1 MFKFP
6 ENVILSTRHKHRIS
20 HCNTAFSLLSTHNRH
35 IFRLQLI
42 FELFSYFSIFSL
54 FFFLKENMKAENK
67 TRQQYLQWNSK
78 DFFIPLTLHAVTDIS
93 DCATLR
99 VWAHSY
105 THYYDM
111 GKFCRYPYLS
121 ICVLQTHKQHQQILE
136 FTILVIPLLSFVLS
150 MYSYSTNSIIHSLI
164 QQKWPTFFLFLERTT
179 IHLSGLNKSHRKV
192 ASMS

>member
-1 MFKFP
+1 MLFF
-6 ENVILSTRHKHRIS
+6 LQDTSTEFLTVTQHSLCFLLI
-20 HCNTAFSLLSTHNRH
+20 TGTFLDFSLFLNSFLT
-35 IFRLQLI
+35 LQ
-42 FELFSYFSIFSL
+42 FSAF

-121 ICVLQTHKQHQQILE
+121 MCSTDPQTASRNTGIHY
-136 FTILVIPLLSFVLS
+136 PSNSFA
-150 MYSYSTNSIIHSLI
+150 IFCSLHV
-164 QQKWPTFFLFLERTT
+164 FLFNQFHYTFPY
-179 IHLSGLNKSHRKV
+179 SAKV
-192 ASMS
+192 TNILFIPRENYHTFIWVK

>member
-1 MFKFP
+1 MLFF
-6 ENVILSTRHKHRIS
+6 LQDTSTEFLTVTQHSLCFLLI
-20 HCNTAFSLLSTHNRH
+20 TGTFLDFSLFLNSFLT
-35 IFRLQLI
+35 FQ
-42 FELFSYFSIFSL
+42 FSAF

-164 QQKWPTFFLFLERTT
+164 QQK
-179 IHLSGLNKSHRKV
+179 
-192 ASMS
+192 